1 MRFVRAAVT
10 VMDRRMAARAGR
22 RLAAALSGAVLLA
35 AGVTAMAGPAAAAS
49 DDEPSRQGGATAT
62 LEGLKTY
69 GQAVVHEGGEELT
82 TGAGL
87 FEMAVDGGGRLQ
99 TYGLDVD
106 NPTQQQARY
115 GETDWGRTSL
125 YDNPDAGK
133 IVWILKHSY
142 PLVNDLRA
150 LAKTAHSGELS
161 AKTAAAGTQVAI
173 WRFTDGRAGRTG
185 RAGDHGDS
193 GVRIDAVDP
202 AAERLADYLQRSARR
217 MAEPKASLSLDP
229 AALSRRSGS
238 RLGPFTVRTGAPSA
252 AVSRTPGSASSGTR
266 VVGSDG
272 KPVTSV
278 RDGAR
283 LYLDVRREH
292 PAGAGSLTVQAATTV
307 PVGRAFTG
315 VGGHARSQA
324 QILAGSSRSM
334 VSATASAD
342 WAEKGAIPAVKAEES
357 CSREGVDVAVANA
370 GDRPFRFRLAG
381 RERIVGAAHSRTFT
395 VPVRED
401 QAYRIPL
408 TGPHG
413 RTKSFTG
420 VLDCAT
426 KSAVPVTAAAEEA
439 DAASQL
445 RTATV
450 GGEAGDAGGDTGAS
464 GDLADT
470 GSSSMPLIAGTAV
483 GLVVLGAMAVL
494 VVRRK
499 NPDDGG
505 VAQG

>member
-1 MRFVRAAVT
+1 MRFVRGAVT
-10 VMDRRMAARAGR
+10 VMGGHVAACAVRS
-22 RLAAALSGAVLLA
+22 LATALFATLLLV
-35 AGVTAMAGPAAAAS
+35 AGVTATAAPAAAATAVV
-49 DDEPSRQGGATAT
+49 DDEPSRQGGATAM

-69 GQAVVHEGGEELT
+69 GQAVVQEDGEELT

-106 NPTQQQARY
+106 NPTQQDARY

-125 YDNPDAGK
+125 HDNPDGGK
-133 IVWILKHSY
+133 ILWILRHSY
-142 PLVNDLRA
+142 PQVNDLQA
-150 LAKTAHSGELS
+150 LARSARSGKLTPQ
-161 AKTAAAGTQVAI
+161 TAAAGTQVAI
-173 WRFTDGRAGRTG
+173 WRFTDGRGGGHGTG
-185 RAGDHGDS
+185 GD
-193 GVRIDAVDP
+193 VRVHAADP
-202 AAERLADYLQRSARR
+202 AAEKLADHLQRSARR
-217 MAEPKASLSLDP
+217 TAEPKASLSLEP
-229 AALSRRSGS
+229 ATLPRGSGS
-238 RLGPFTVRTGAPSA
+238 RLGPFTVRTGAPGV
-252 AVSRTPGSASSGTR
+252 AVSQTPGSASPGAR
-266 VVGSDG
+266 IVGRDG

-283 LYLDVRREH
+283 LYLDVPEGRR
-292 PAGAGSLTVQAATTV
+292 AGQGSLTVQAATKV

-334 VSATASAD
+334 VSASAAVN
-342 WAEKGAIPAVKAEES
+342 WAENGAIPAVKAEKS
-357 CSREGVDVAVANA
+357 CAKSGVSVAVTNA

-381 RERIVGAAHSRTFT
+381 RKHAVAAAGSRTFT

-408 TGPHG
+408 TSSRGPE
-413 RTKSFTG
+413 KSFTG

-426 KSAVPVTAAAEEA
+426 KSSVPAVAAGA
-439 DAASQL
+439 DADGAPQL

-450 GGEAGDAGGDTGAS
+450 GGGRADAAGAEGGDLAETGAS
-464 GDLADT
+464 GT
-470 GSSSMPLIAGTAV
+470 PLIAGAAV

-494 VVRRK
+494 VMRRK

-505 VAQG
+505 VEAG

>member
-1 MRFVRAAVT
+1 MRFVRGPVT
-10 VMDRRMAARAGR
+10 VMGGHVAARAVR
-22 RLAAALSGAVLLA
+22 RVATALSATVLLA
-35 AGVTAMAGPAAAAS
+35 AGVTATAAPAAAAT

-69 GQAVVHEGGEELT
+69 GQAVVHEDGEELT

-106 NPTQQQARY
+106 NPTQQHARY

-125 YDNPDAGK
+125 HDNPDAGK
-133 IVWILKHSY
+133 IVWILRHSY
-142 PLVNDLRA
+142 PQVNNLQA
-150 LAKTAHSGELS
+150 LAKTSRSGKLS
-161 AKTAAAGTQVAI
+161 PRTAAAGTQVAI
-173 WRFTDGRAGRTG
+173 WRFTDGRARG
-185 RAGDHGDS
+185 HGQGG
-193 GVRIDAVDP
+193 GVRVEAADP
-202 AAERLADYLQRSARR
+202 AAERLADHLQRSARR
-217 MAEPKASLSLDP
+217 MAEPAASLSLGP
-229 AALSRRSGS
+229 AALARRSGS
-238 RLGPFTVRTGAPSA
+238 RLGPFTVRTGAPGV
-252 AVSRTPGSASSGTR
+252 AVSQTPGSASSGAR
-266 VVGSDG
+266 IVGRDG

-278 RDGAR
+278 RDGAG
-283 LYLDVRREH
+283 LYFDVPAERR
-292 PAGAGSLTVQAATTV
+292 AGKGSLTVQAATKV

-315 VGGHARSQA
+315 VGGHAGSEA

-334 VSATASAD
+334 VSATASVN
-342 WAEKGAIPAVKAEES
+342 WAANGAIPAVKAEKS
-357 CSREGVDVAVANA
+357 CAKEGVDLTVSNA
-370 GDRPFRFRLAG
+370 GARPFRFRLAG
-381 RERIVGAAHSRTFT
+381 REHAVASASSRTFT

-408 TGPHG
+408 TGPHAHQ
-413 RTKSFTG
+413 KSFTG

-426 KSAVPVTAAAEEA
+426 RSSVP
-439 DAASQL
+439 AASADEDGEAAGQL

-450 GGEAGDAGGDTGAS
+450 GGGGARAAS
-464 GDLADT
+464 AEGGDLAET
-470 GSSSMPLIAGTAV
+470 GTSGTPLIAGTAV

-505 VAQG
+505 VHEV

>member
-1 MRFVRAAVT
+1 MRFVRGTVT
-10 VMDRRMAARAGR
+10 AMSGHTAARAAR
-22 RLAAALSGAVLLA
+22 RLAVASLATFLLA
-35 AGVTAMAGPAAAAS
+35 AGVTATATPAYAAS

-69 GQAVVHEGGEELT
+69 GQAVVHEDGEALT

-106 NPTQQQARY
+106 NPTQRHARY

-125 YDNPDAGK
+125 HDNPQAGK
-133 IVWILKHSY
+133 ILWILRHSY
-142 PLVNDLRA
+142 PQVDDLQT
-150 LAKTAHSGELS
+150 LAKTARSGKLS
-161 AKTAAAGTQVAI
+161 PRTAAAGTQVAI
-173 WRFTDGRAGRTG
+173 WRFTDGRSARKGGTG
-185 RAGDHGDS
+185 
-193 GVRIDAVDP
+193 GVRIEASDP
-202 AAERLADYLQRSARR
+202 AAERLADHLERSARR
-217 MAEPKASLSLDP
+217 MAEPRASLSLDP
-229 AALSRRSGS
+229 VALPRRSGS
-238 RLGPFTVRTGAPSA
+238 ALGPFTVRTSAPGV
-252 AVSRTPGSASSGTR
+252 AVSQTPGSGSPHAR
-266 VVGSDG
+266 IVGRDG
-272 KPVTSV
+272 QRATSV

-283 LYLDVRREH
+283 LYFEVPEGR
-292 PAGAGSLTVQAATTV
+292 PAGAASLTVQAATKV

-334 VSATASAD
+334 VSATAD
-342 WAEKGAIPAVKAEES
+342 VNWAEDGAIPAVKAEKN
-357 CSREGVDVAVANA
+357 CARHGVGLTVSNA
-370 GDRPFRFRLAG
+370 GDRPFRFRIGG
-381 RERIVGAAHSRTFT
+381 REHAVAAADSRTFM
-395 VPVRED
+395 VPVHED

-413 RTKSFTG
+413 LEKSFTG

-426 KSAVPVTAAAEEA
+426 RSALPVTEA
-439 DAASQL
+439 GDDEGDVTL

-450 GGEAGDAGGDTGAS
+450 GGGGAADAAAVAET
-464 GDLADT
+464 GDLAET
-470 GSSSMPLIAGTAV
+470 GAPGTPMIAGTAV

-494 VVRRK
+494 FVRRK

-505 VAQG
+505 VQEG